1 VAVVQTSD
9 SPLAMRACWLSWIAV
24 RSTDQEELVAQ
35 LGLTDVRS
43 TTWAHGAEL
52 ADKVA
57 HAGEERF
64 SAVVIAPAIDGWTLV
79 IGAWCGLPY
88 LARTATVTSLCQ
100 QLSSQYGKAQ
110 AYFHSEQNDGEAW
123 LIAED
128 GAVIRRWISEY
139 PELALGEPFGV
150 ERRLLDAFGITG
162 KPEDLDPEDDRASS
176 WAATWGD
183 CDAPTVAAESS
194 LDPRQIG
201 PQTQTSGVVLVART
215 PPFEPLDP
223 ITGTAPHADP
233 SEG

>member
-1 VAVVQTSD
+1 VAAVQTSD

-24 RSTDQEELVAQ
+24 HSADQAELVAQ

-43 TTWAHGAEL
+43 TTWAHGADLVDE
-52 ADKVA
+52 VA

-64 SAVVIAPAIDGWTLV
+64 STVVITPAIDGWTLV

-88 LARTATVTSLCQ
+88 LTRTALVTSLCQ
-100 QLSSQYGKAQ
+100 QLSSKYGSAQ

-128 GAVIRRWISEY
+128 GAVIRRWIAEY

-150 ERRLLDAFGITG
+150 ERRLLDAFGIPG

-176 WAATWGD
+176 WAATWGH
-183 CDAPTVAAESS
+183 CDAPAVAAESS

-201 PQTQTSGVVLVART
+201 PQTQTSGAVLVART
-215 PPFEPLDP
+215 PPFDPLDP
-223 ITGTAPHADP
+223 ITGTAPYGEP
-233 SEG
+233 PEG